1 MSSIRH
7 PIEVDAAFGRIRTE
21 PVRTAYVRQLMLQLL
36 LTAPGERI
44 DRPTFGCGVRRMVF
58 APNNPASA
66 ALTEVLVFQALSDWL
81 GDVVEVLAIDV
92 ASHDAVLE
100 VSITY
105 RDRETGHTDVL
116 NEVIR

>member
-7 PIEVDAAFGRIRTE
+7 PFEVDAELGRVRTE
-21 PVRTAYVRQLMLQLL
+21 PARSAYVRQLMLQVL
-36 LTAPGERI
+36 LTSPGERI

-66 ALTEVLVFQALSDWL
+66 ALTEVLVFQAMSDWL
-81 GDVVEVLAIDV
+81 GDVVEVRAIDV
-92 ASHDAVLE
+92 HARANLLE
-100 VSITY
+100 VAITY